1 MLKTVHRYEQTAAR
15 LVVEGYP
22 DRSDGQE
29 GDTIGILSAWRL
41 QLVGAPELE
50 GTRDHLEAMMAAVMP
65 YARHQLSGVGRRF
78 ETDQGFVVISPEG
91 DRHQL
96 ELRSSRDGVEPL
108 KLRIDDAELS
118 DLVRVLDRLRLDQRV
133 QLAWQLPAD
142 QPLARHELVERIP
155 LQRRFGAPLL
165 GGLALAVSALVAMVI
180 PLPTIET
187 PQPAVESAADTTE
200 TRTESTGS
208 SDSNGKND

>member
-1 MLKTVHRYEQTAAR
+1 MLKNTYRYEQTAAR

-22 DRSDGQE
+22 DLSADQGSDS
-29 GDTIGILSAWRL
+29 IGILSGWQL
-41 QLVGAPELE
+41 QLVAAPELE
-50 GTRDHLEAMMAAVMP
+50 GTREHLEALMAVVMP

-78 ETDQGFVVISPEG
+78 ETEKGFVIVSPEG
-91 DRHQL
+91 SRHQL

-108 KLRIDDAELS
+108 KLLLDDAELS

-133 QLAWQLPAD
+133 QLSWQLPAD

-165 GGLALAVSALVAMVI
+165 GGFALAVSALIAMVI
-180 PLPTIET
+180 PLPNNDI
-187 PQPAVESAADTTE
+187 PQPTAETAAETAETEPDASGGSESE
-200 TRTESTGS
+200 R
-208 SDSNGKND
+208 

>member
-1 MLKTVHRYEQTAAR
+1 MQKNTYRYEQTAAR

-22 DRSDGQE
+22 DLSADQGN
-29 GDTIGILSAWRL
+29 DSIGILSGWQL
-41 QLVGAPELE
+41 QLVAAPELE
-50 GTRDHLEAMMAAVMP
+50 GTREHLEALMAVVMP

-78 ETDQGFVVISPEG
+78 ENDQGFVVVSPEG
-91 DRHQL
+91 SRHQL

-108 KLRIDDAELS
+108 KLLLDDAELS

-133 QLAWQLPAD
+133 HLSWQLPVD

-155 LQRRFGAPLL
+155 LQRRFGAPVL

-180 PLPTIET
+180 PLPNNEIPQAVPET
-187 PQPAVESAADTTE
+187 AAETNEIRTDAAD
-200 TRTESTGS
+200 S
-208 SDSNGKND
+208 SEADR